1 MKKNNPV
8 VEQSKAQLA
17 ALGKIESRTQF
28 GGYALAVEKV
38 VFAYINEDALYLR
51 ASEALQH
58 YAAQRP
64 LEPLIYRKRGMP
76 VTLSYYKV
84 DKQLWQDADQLLR
97 LSASSL
103 SAARAEAA
111 NRLVLLRLKDLPNL
125 SLRMELMLHK
135 VGINSVRLLYE
146 MGSRQ
151 SWLKLRAVN
160 KDIGLKTLLALEGA
174 ISGHHQAALPAA
186 VREEL
191 SACCLKRRRG
201 CGAGG
206 QFPAAAHPAAPAA
219 ATPAVPAPPHW
230 FSARSGA
237 ASVSAASFPPALR

>member
-1 MKKNNPV
+1 MKRSNPV

-64 LEPLIYRKRGMP
+64 MEPLIYRKRGLP

-84 DKQLWQDADQLLR
+84 DSQLWQDPDQLLR

-103 SAARAEAA
+103 RAAQDEAA
-111 NRLVLLRLKDLPNL
+111 TRHVLIRLKDLPNL

-135 VGINSVRLLYE
+135 VGISSVRLLCE
-146 MGSRQ
+146 TGSRQ
-151 SWLKLRAVN
+151 SWLRLRTVN

-174 ISGHHQAALPAA
+174 ILGHHEAALPLA

-191 SACCLKRRRG
+191 SAWYRETLR
-201 CGAGG
+201 
-206 QFPAAAHPAAPAA
+206 QHAAAE
-219 ATPAVPAPPHW
+219 
-230 FSARSGA
+230 R
-237 ASVSAASFPPALR
+237 LRR

>member
-97 LSASSL
+97 LSTSSL

-191 SACCLKRRRG
+191 SAWYQETLR
-201 CGAGG
+201 
-206 QFPAAAHPAAPAA
+206 QHAAAESLLP
-219 ATPAVPAPPHW
+219 
-230 FSARSGA
+230 
-237 ASVSAASFPPALR
+237 